1 MIGHVWTFFSIMII
15 YIRLKYFDVNFFGK
29 QSSIAMKKTKI
40 IQKLYAYIFRRLYS
54 KSHKLFYYM
63 QIQKKKAYSCS
74 LRTLLNYKLLPPIN
88 PEELSTK
95 VEGKYRKGQ
104 RMTYLFDSPSSE
116 VKEKKNTSS
125 ERLLLKIKMK
135 T

>member
-1 MIGHVWTFFSIMII
+1 
-15 YIRLKYFDVNFFGK
+15 
-29 QSSIAMKKTKI
+29 
-40 IQKLYAYIFRRLYS
+40 
-54 KSHKLFYYM
+54 M